1 MLNAACTAVT
11 EILLTTTAPYFKI
24 EKYMF
29 IYIML
34 NVYYVCIQPIRR

>member
-1 MLNAACTAVT
+1 MLNAACTEVT
-11 EILLTTTAPYFKI
+11 EILLTTTAPYF
-24 EKYMF
+24 KYMF